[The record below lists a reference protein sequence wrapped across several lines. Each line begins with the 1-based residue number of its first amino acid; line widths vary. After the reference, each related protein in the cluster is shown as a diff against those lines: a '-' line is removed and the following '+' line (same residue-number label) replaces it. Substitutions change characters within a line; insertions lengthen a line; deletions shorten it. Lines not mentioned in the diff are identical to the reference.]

1 MRFEQRPIVGRITL
15 LSALVKAYKPR
26 HRLEPD
32 LVSGSF
38 VYPAVL
44 EHGFHVDCTMGADYL
59 ASDETST
66 RL

>member
-32 LVSGSF
+32 FMSGSF
-38 VYPAVL
+38 AY
-44 EHGFHVDCTMGADYL
+44 GFHVA
-59 ASDETST
+59 
-66 RL
+66 

>member
-32 LVSGSF
+32 PVSGSF
-38 VYPAVL
+38 DVQGLFTDPEHSAAIQIRRRL
-44 EHGFHVDCTMGADYL
+44 EM
-59 ASDETST
+59 
-66 RL
+66 

>member
-38 VYPAVL
+38 AY
-44 EHGFHVDCTMGADYL
+44 GFRQERGSV
-59 ASDETST
+59 SRSNW
-66 RL
+66 